1 MKFKLA
7 AITALFLINF
17 AFAQTA
23 DDKDQAKAGSLNTS
37 VGADL
42 VNLYVWRGLLFS
54 DVPALQPA
62 LSISNSWLE
71 VGFWGSVSLAKT
83 ENTNTESDLYCK
95 LKYERPAGSF
105 SLTATSYYF
114 PTTTD
119 SLNGVDNKYF
129 NYKGNGNG
137 AHIVDLCLCYT
148 GSSFPLTVQ
157 FASNVYNDPDH
168 AKYVE
173 LGYAFKVKETDMSAV
188 IGGTFSKSV
197 WYQTKE
203 DKFQIINIGVSA
215 TKVIKISESFS
226 VPLNVSYILNP
237 ALEKNYLVLKASF

>member
-7 AITALFLINF
+7 TITALFILNF
-17 AFAQTA
+17 AFAQTT
-23 DDKDQAKAGSLNTS
+23 DEKDQGKACSLSTS

-62 LSISNSWLE
+62 LSVSNSWFE
-71 VGFWGSVSLAKT
+71 AGFWGSVSLAKT
-83 ENTNTESDLYCK
+83 DNTTTESDLYCK
-95 LKYERPAGSF
+95 FKYERPFGSF

-114 PTTTD
+114 PTISD
-119 SLNGVDNKYF
+119 SSNGVDNKYF
-129 NYKGNGNG
+129 NYKDKGNG

-148 GSSFPLTVQ
+148 GASLPLTVQ

-188 IGGTFSKSV
+188 IGGTFSKSA
-197 WYQTKE
+197 WYQTKD
-203 DKFQIINIGVSA
+203 DKFQIINVGISA
-215 TKVIKISESFS
+215 TKVIKFSETFS
-226 VPLNVSYILNP
+226 VPLNVTYIVNP